1 MFESVRLILS
11 VWISGGAKAPP
22 ELLIALTS
30 AGSFLFLDFRWCKGT
45 TELLIALTSA
55 GFFLFLEPSQ
65 QVGNAAAWESA
76 LAIADSWKK
85 NLAASSGQQAFR
97 VLDKSFAAQIAD
109 FLADP
114 ARVAKRH
121 KPSVDVAHI
130 GAADAGSV
138 YDDREFYVEL
148 LRGVVLAGAGGVLDE
163 ASKWKEAEAV
173 ALRRK
178 QVAVA
183 TYIPSEANTS
193 ARCYL

>member
-1 MFESVRLILS
+1 MY
-11 VWISGGAKAPP
+11 
-22 ELLIALTS
+22 
-30 AGSFLFLDFRWCKGT
+30 KGVQKR
-45 TELLIALTSA
+45 
-55 GFFLFLEPSQ
+55 GR
-65 QVGNAAAWESA
+65 
-76 LAIADSWKK
+76 
-85 NLAASSGQQAFR
+85 QAFR

-178 QVAVA
+178 QALKRKDVERRASKGRKTRYVP
-183 TYIPSEANTS
+183 IPKLQNFMAPRVPEEAGEVDEELVDNLLRTLF
-193 ARCYL
+193 R